1 MLGKGILSFSL
12 LFYIT
17 YFKAQTIIRF
27 SDGKTVESIVIKN
40 DKKNEFLTSSNL
52 KNFQFKE
59 GTQILYNNKV
69 VDFAMNNDTLVVFD
83 KVKELEEVEILNFN
97 NKTEKT
103 VKKTNQ
109 QNFFYALNSNYQM
122 GTSVQI
128 NTEDKVTY
136 VKSISVFPV
145 MKNKEVLESGKMKI
159 EILPNINGDPDEKN
173 PILSFDE
180 DVKRIKTG
188 TWLITFPRIIKYPK
202 NGFFIVFHFQY
213 NKNNVF
219 ALSFK
224 TTKESNV
231 YYYNPT
237 YYGGWKKDESQ
248 GILYKLKILQ

>member
-1 MLGKGILSFSL
+1 MALKYYFGIVFLNL
-12 LFYIT
+12 IYAE
-17 YFKAQTIIRF
+17 AQTIIRF

-40 DKKNEFLTSSNL
+40 DKKNEFLTSSDL

-69 VDFAMNNDTLVVFD
+69 VDFAVNNDTLVVFD
-83 KVKELEEVEILNFN
+83 KVKEIEEVEILNFN

-109 QNFFYALNSNYQM
+109 QNVFYALNSNYQM

-159 EILPNINGDPDEKN
+159 EI
-173 PILSFDE
+173 F
-180 DVKRIKTG
+180 
-188 TWLITFPRIIKYPK
+188 
-202 NGFFIVFHFQY
+202 
-213 NKNNVF
+213 
-219 ALSFK
+219 
-224 TTKESNV
+224 
-231 YYYNPT
+231 
-237 YYGGWKKDESQ
+237 
-248 GILYKLKILQ
+248 